1 MIEITESMVIGNLE
15 NAINVL
21 NKLKRYGIYTA
32 SDDFGTGYSSL
43 IYLRRLPVEFIKI
56 DKSFVAD
63 ADVVSESETIIR
75 AISAMAKSLGF
86 KPIAERVET

>member
-21 NKLKRYGIYTA
+21 NKLKRYSIDTA

-43 IYLRRLPVEFIKI
+43 SYLRSLPVEFIKI

-86 KPIAERVET
+86 KTIAERVET